1 MEQLLELLEEIRP
14 DVDFKTETNLIDDG
28 ILDSFDVISTIQEIN
43 DAFDIEIQPTDI
55 VPRNFNSVSAM
66 WQMIQRLMEE

>member
-43 DAFDIEIQPTDI
+43 DAFDIEVQPTDI